1 MRLQALALLLLSCAI
16 SATSPAAAPA
26 AADRAAQF
34 RRLPNWTGLWISSAW
49 KLGVSGRPVGN
60 ERELRANLQ
69 LLKAPPYSPEWNRRY
84 EAGLRDEAMMTQRNA
99 TLKVCTRSFP
109 AVMEA
114 AWQFQIATLPEE
126 TLLVFENGQV
136 RHVYTDGR
144 PHPSGE
150 DIWPTPLGDSIGH
163 WEGDT
168 LVIDTIA
175 RLSSEPLTPRAWVS
189 MLSDAARFT
198 ERLRRTD
205 ANTLEDLLQI
215 DDPTTLARPWTMTL
229 RFTRV
234 TEMNRMIP
242 TNCVENDRNPVID
255 GKMLLTTP

>member
-1 MRLQALALLLLSCAI
+1 MRVRPLLFFVLCMAANGSQALSTAD
-16 SATSPAAAPA
+16 
-26 AADRAAQF
+26 ADRAAKF
-34 RRLPNWTGLWISSAW
+34 RTLPNWTGLWVSSAW
-49 KLGVSGRPVGN
+49 KLGISGRPVGN
-60 ERELRANLQ
+60 EKELRATLQ
-69 LLKAPPYSPEWNRRY
+69 LLKPPPYNPEWNSRY
-84 EAGLRDEAMMTQRNA
+84 EAGIQDTAMMTQKNA

-114 AWQFQIATLPEE
+114 AWQFQVATLPEE

-136 RHVYTDGR
+136 RHIYTDGR
-144 PHPSGE
+144 NHPTGD

-175 RLSSEPLTPRAWVS
+175 RDSSEPLAPRAWVS
-189 MLSDAARFT
+189 LLSDSARFT

-205 ANTLEDLLQI
+205 ANTLEDQLTI
-215 DDPTTLARPWTMTL
+215 DDPARLAHPWTVLL

-242 TNCVENDRNPVID
+242 TNCVENDRNPIID